1 MRNPHESLTT
11 QSLRTIIASSH
22 EETAMTLRVE
32 PSGAGCGALIR
43 GVDLSQPH
51 SPAEIDLIRDAWLE
65 YQVIGICDQDLTI
78 SDLERFAAALGPDG
92 DDPFI
97 AAIAGHPRVVEVRRE
112 ADETTPVFAEAWHS
126 DWSFLE
132 ASPAGTLLYGKVIP
146 PVGGDTLFANQ
157 YAAYDALSEPMKS
170 RIAPLQG
177 IHSARRSYSPGG
189 VYGER
194 DKGRSMAIRYSE
206 RAMATQLHPV
216 VRRHVETGRSA
227 LFVNMG
233 YTIGIDGMSE
243 AGATALLTELF
254 AHQTRPDFVYR
265 HRWSPGLLT
274 LWDNRC
280 LLHTATGGYQGHQ
293 RLLWRITIGERMHRR
308 PSMML
313 I

>member
-1 MRNPHESLTT
+1 
-11 QSLRTIIASSH
+11 
-22 EETAMTLRVE
+22 MTLRVE
-32 PSGAGCGALIR
+32 PSGVGCGALIH

-51 SPAEIDLIRDAWLE
+51 SPAEIDLIRGAWLKH
-65 YQVIGICDQDLTI
+65 QVIGICGQELEI
-78 SDLERFAAALGPDG
+78 SDLERFAAALGPEG

-97 AAIAGHPRVVEVRRE
+97 ASIAGHPRVVEVRRE

-126 DWSFLE
+126 DWSFLQ

-157 YAAYDALSEPMKS
+157 YAAYEALSEAMKS
-170 RIAPLQG
+170 RIARLQG

-216 VRRHVETGRSA
+216 VRIHPETGRPA

-233 YTIGIDGMSE
+233 YTIGIDGLSE
-243 AGATALLTELF
+243 ADSTALLAELF
-254 AHQTRPDFVYR
+254 SHQTQPEFVYR

-280 LLHTATGGYQGHQ
+280 LLHTATGGYHGHQ
-293 RLLWRITIGERMHRR
+293 RLLWRITIGERVK
-308 PSMML
+308 
-313 I
+313 

>member
-1 MRNPHESLTT
+1 
-11 QSLRTIIASSH
+11 
-22 EETAMTLRVE
+22 MTLRVE
-32 PSGAGCGALIR
+32 PSGVGCGALIR
-43 GVDLSQPH
+43 GVDLSRPH
-51 SPAEIDLIRDAWLE
+51 SPAEINLIRSTWLE
-65 YQVIGICDQDLTI
+65 HQVIGICDQKLEI
-78 SDLERFAAALGPDG
+78 SDLERLAAALGPDG

-97 AAIAGHPRVVEVRRE
+97 ASIAGHPRVVEVRRE

-132 ASPAGTLLYGKVIP
+132 ASPAGTLLYGKIIP

-157 YAAYDALSEPMKS
+157 YAAYDALSAAMKS
-170 RIAPLQG
+170 RISGLQG

-216 VRRHVETGRSA
+216 VRRHLETGRSA

-233 YTIGIDGMSE
+233 YTVGIDGMNE
-243 AGATALLTELF
+243 TDATALLTELF
-254 AHQTRPDFVYR
+254 AHQTRPEFVYR

-293 RLLWRITIGERMHRR
+293 RLLWRITIGERRADTAAA
-308 PSMML
+308 SAV
-313 I
+313 

>member
-1 MRNPHESLTT
+1 
-11 QSLRTIIASSH
+11 
-22 EETAMTLRVE
+22 MTLRVE
-32 PSGAGCGALIR
+32 PSGVGCGALIH

-51 SPAEIDLIRDAWLE
+51 SSAEIELIRGAWLKH
-65 YQVIGICDQDLTI
+65 QVIGICDQDLEI

-97 AAIAGHPRVVEVRRE
+97 ASIPGHPRVVEVRRE

-126 DWSFLE
+126 DWSFLQ

-157 YAAYDALSEPMKS
+157 YAAYDALSEAMKS
-170 RIAPLQG
+170 RIARLQG

-216 VRRHVETGRSA
+216 VRRHPETGLSA

-233 YTIGIDGMSE
+233 YTIGIDGLSE
-243 AGATALLTELF
+243 ADSTALLAELF
-254 AHQTRPDFVYR
+254 AHQTQPKFVYR

-293 RLLWRITIGERMHRR
+293 RLLWRITIGERVK
-308 PSMML
+308 
-313 I
+313 

>member
-1 MRNPHESLTT
+1 
-11 QSLRTIIASSH
+11 
-22 EETAMTLRVE
+22 MTLRVE
-32 PSGAGCGALIR
+32 SSGVGCGALIR
-43 GVDLSQPH
+43 GVDLSRPG
-51 SPAEIDLIRDAWLE
+51 SPAEISLIRSAWLE
-65 YQVIGICDQDLTI
+65 HQVIGICDQDLQI

-97 AAIAGHPRVVEVRRE
+97 ASIAGHPRVVEVRRE
-112 ADETTPVFAEAWHS
+112 ADEATPVFAEAWHS

-132 ASPAGTLLYGKVIP
+132 ASPAGTLLYGKIIP

-157 YAAYDALSEPMKS
+157 YAAYDALPEAMKS
-170 RIAPLQG
+170 RISRLQG

-216 VRRHVETGRSA
+216 VRRHSETGRPA

-233 YTIGIDGMSE
+233 YTIGIEGMNE
-243 AGATALLTELF
+243 ADATALLTELF
-254 AHQTRPDFVYR
+254 AHQTRPEFVYR

-293 RLLWRITIGERMHRR
+293 RLLWRITIGEQRAEAAAAGA
-308 PSMML
+308 PQ
-313 I
+313 

>member
-1 MRNPHESLTT
+1 
-11 QSLRTIIASSH
+11 
-22 EETAMTLRVE
+22 MTLRVE
-32 PSGAGCGALIR
+32 PSGVGCGALIH

-51 SPAEIDLIRDAWLE
+51 SPAEIDLIRGAWLKH
-65 YQVIGICDQDLTI
+65 QVIGICDQDLEI

-97 AAIAGHPRVVEVRRE
+97 ASIAGHPRVVEVRRE

-132 ASPAGTLLYGKVIP
+132 ASPAGTLLYGKIIP

-157 YAAYDALSEPMKS
+157 YAAYEALSEAMKS
-170 RIAPLQG
+170 RIARLQG

-216 VRRHVETGRSA
+216 VRRHCETGRPA

-233 YTIGIDGMSE
+233 YTIGIDGLSE
-243 AGATALLTELF
+243 ADSTALLTELF
-254 AHQTRPDFVYR
+254 AHQTQLKFVYR

-293 RLLWRITIGERMHRR
+293 RLLWRITIGERVKQRSF
-308 PSMML
+308 PA
-313 I
+313 